1 MKKTYIVIYSAILF
15 CWSTVAH
22 AQLNFGIKAGYNSSL
37 TLGNFGSVTTGS
49 YDLNSVKAEM
59 GNNFHA
65 GVFARVTMDK
75 FYFEPELLYTMQ
87 KKEYQVTFEDV
98 SNGEVTLDK
107 FVNVSAI
114 DVPLLLGYKLIDLK
128 ILNVR
133 AFAGPKFRFLAGSSL
148 DFNNIAGGDFDL
160 EQLKYE
166 TKKAKIG
173 LEVGAGIDVLMFAI
187 DARYNIIENMV
198 DATYNGKTLARM
210 PASTFVISLAWK
222 LF

>member
-1 MKKTYIVIYSAILF
+1 MKTTFIVILTAILF
-15 CWSTVAH
+15 CWPTAAN

-49 YDLNSVKAEM
+49 YNLNSVKSEM

-65 GVFARVTMDK
+65 GVFARVAMDK

-107 FVNVSAI
+107 LVNVSAI
-114 DVPLLLGYKLIDLK
+114 DVPLLLGYKLIDLE

-148 DFNNIAGGDFDL
+148 DFNNIAGGNFDL
-160 EQLKYE
+160 GQLEYE

-173 LEVGAGIDVLMFAI
+173 LEVGAGIDVFMFAI
-187 DARYNIIENMV
+187 DARFNIIDNMV
-198 DATYNGKTLARM
+198 DATYNGETLARV

-222 LF
+222 IF